1 MREHTSDVR
10 PTRQGEALLT
20 WAVWGVLLVVMGV
33 TYARL
38 DPVDT
43 YHVSRGGL
51 VGALSRVLVEVNFP
65 IALVAIALV
74 LVALDALPRRAWW
87 LGAPAIA
94 LCAVTAWPGVV
105 DDGDLDAR
113 LMNAVPA
120 VGVALALGLTVA
132 AARVAGNGGGRL
144 TGRMPFDG
152 VRAAVGAVALV
163 LAIPWIAADLGV
175 FLPHVVFVMDTVKV
189 GADGVTSVAVHL
201 GHHHGMDAALLVVSA
216 ALLSRVRLRSTA
228 LARVFTPYV
237 ALVFV
242 YGAVNLAQD
251 FWNEQIVSR
260 GWTHWQIPSA
270 LVPAAEPVWL
280 VVLALTAVVTV
291 LLRHGGTPPARP
303 QSVP

>member
-20 WAVWGVLLVVMGV
+20 WAVWGVLVAVMGV

-87 LGAPAIA
+87 LGGPAIA

-113 LMNAVPA
+113 LVNAVPA

-132 AARVAGNGGGRL
+132 AARVAGAGRA
-144 TGRMPFDG
+144 RRQSFDG
-152 VRAAVGAVALV
+152 VRAAVSAIALV

-175 FLPHVVFVMDTVKV
+175 FLPHVVFVMDKVKV
-189 GADGVTSVAVHL
+189 GADGVASVAVHL
-201 GHHHGMDAALLVVSA
+201 GHHHGLDAALLVVSA

-228 LARVFTPYV
+228 LARVLTPYV

-270 LVPAAEPVWL
+270 LVPGAEPVWL
-280 VVLALTAVVTV
+280 VVLALTAAVTV
-291 LLRHGGTPPARP
+291 LLRHAGSPPARP
-303 QSVP
+303 HPVP